1 MKAGERDEFLRAAWR
16 VLVAGGSD
24 ARDLVFVDECGAHTS
39 LAPSYGYSPRGE
51 RVYPDVPRNRGPNT
65 TLLSA
70 GTKYKAVVTTGA
82 KDLAGNRLDQNTT
95 LTGNQQKSWTFTTKG

>member
-1 MKAGERDEFLRAAWR
+1 VKAGERDEFLRAAWR
-16 VLVAGGSD
+16 VLVAGGRD

-65 TLLSA
+65 THSPLCCRPAASSSL
-70 GTKYKAVVTTGA
+70 
-82 KDLAGNRLDQNTT
+82 
-95 LTGNQQKSWTFTTKG
+95 